1 MSQYRFNARRLILDL
16 GGCSKV
22 AEIAGVVRSTPY
34 KWQQTGNIG
43 TDNLCTILE
52 WCARNKVKLDVGQYF
67 ERVR

>member
-1 MSQYRFNARRLILDL
+1 L